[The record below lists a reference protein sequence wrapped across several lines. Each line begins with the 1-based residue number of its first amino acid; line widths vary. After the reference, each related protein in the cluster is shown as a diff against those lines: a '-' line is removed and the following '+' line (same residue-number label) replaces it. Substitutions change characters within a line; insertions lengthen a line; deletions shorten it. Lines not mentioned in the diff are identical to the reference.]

1 MSDRVGPP
9 NSITA
14 FPIDHS
20 EFLISAWYGG
30 EGGIRTHGTV
40 ASSRALQ
47 ARRFV
52 HSRTSPR
59 AKGMKGGIL
68 TRVSE
73 TGKAL
78 PLVLEAA
85 GLSVTMTQKA
95 FSIDQ
100 SLVSERNRFNGGAV
114 FRNNPSPVQTE
125 PVSCL
130 PAESVGNPSNIPPW
144 RLSFT
149 VQRGC
154 RAHPMTGRVSRP
166 ELGRS
171 LRLTHLCGRG

>member
-1 MSDRVGPP
+1 
-9 NSITA
+9 
-14 FPIDHS
+14 
-20 EFLISAWYGG
+20 
-30 EGGIRTHGTV
+30 
-40 ASSRALQ
+40 
-47 ARRFV
+47 
-52 HSRTSPR
+52 
-59 AKGMKGGIL
+59 MKGGIL

-130 PAESVGNPSNIPPW
+130 PGGVCRESEQHPSTEALLH
-144 RLSFT
+144 RSE
-149 VQRGC
+149 G
-154 RAHPMTGRVSRP
+154 VSR
-166 ELGRS
+166 
-171 LRLTHLCGRG
+171 